1 MHSVRADYPV
11 EWTHCNIYTLADLHI
26 GDEHSKADEIAM
38 RINQIKDD
46 PFGLCICNGD
56 LLNTATKTSVSDIYS
71 EQLSPMQQMQA
82 AVDLLR
88 PIADK
93 IIAVTA
99 GNHENRIYRTD
110 GVDIT
115 RLVCRELGIEDK
127 YHPAGVLV
135 FLRFG
140 QREAGSLHRKES
152 RNPRQWYS
160 LYATHGSG
168 GGRKEGAKAIRLADM
183 AAIVDADVYIH
194 SHTHLPMIMKNSFYR
209 ADSSNGGAKWTE
221 KLFVNT
227 AAALEYGGYGQSY
240 EFKPSSYSNPVIHLE
255 ARKKRATATM

>member
-1 MHSVRADYPV
+1 MHSVRADYPT

-26 GDEHSKADEIAM
+26 GDEHSKADEIAR
-38 RINQIKDD
+38 RINQIKED
-46 PFGLCICNGD
+46 PCGLCICNGD

-99 GNHENRIYRTD
+99 GNHENRIYRAD
-110 GVDIT
+110 GIDIT
-115 RLVCRELGIEDK
+115 RLVCRELGIEEK

-140 QREAGSLHRKES
+140 ERAATTQHKD

-160 LYATHGSG
+160 IYATHGSG

-194 SHTHLPMIMKNSFYR
+194 SHTHLPMVMKNSFYR
-209 ADSSNGGAKWTE
+209 VDSSNCCARWTE

-227 AAALEYGGYGQSY
+227 AAALEYGGYGQSM